1 MTEQKPKKTLQTSRR
16 TVVAGSAAAAVG
28 TFLIPRF
35 GLADDPEFV
44 VKLGTVAPRKTPW
57 ERDLRKYR
65 KRIKEET
72 SGRVKIKAYFGGAL
86 GGENEMVPK
95 LKRNKIQMFGG
106 TFGALASVIPELGCL
121 ELPYLFPSL
130 KASDAV
136 LDGLADEIDG
146 ILWKNGFKLVFFS
159 ENGHRSIGTNFGF
172 VKKPGD
178 LSGRSIRSQPTDAH
192 EYFWEA
198 VGANPRPISVTE
210 TLTSLQTGDV
220 DGADN
225 TPLFMF
231 AASWYQAITHFT
243 VTRHIYQPGVV
254 VASRDFWESVPKEL
268 QTVLA
273 GDRDA
278 QSKASRKGVRK
289 IRGALLDNFEAAGVN
304 VYSLSK
310 SEQAAYAKVTAKT
323 HDRFKKKYGG
333 DLLGKIKKKL

>member
-1 MTEQKPKKTLQTSRR
+1 MTEQKPKKSLQTSRR

-28 TFLIPRF
+28 TFLVPRF
-35 GLADDPEFV
+35 GKADDPEFV

-57 ERDLRKYR
+57 ERDLKRYR

-106 TFGALASVIPELGCL
+106 TFGALASVIPALGCV
-121 ELPYLFPSL
+121 ELPYLFPSPEAAD
-130 KASDAV
+130 KA
-136 LDGLADEIDG
+136 LDGLGDEIDA
-146 ILWKNGFKLVFFS
+146 ILWKNGFKLVYYS
-159 ENGHRSIGTNFGF
+159 ENGWRGIGTNFGF
-172 VKKPGD
+172 VKKPSD
-178 LSGRSIRSQPTDAH
+178 LSGRSVRSQPTDAH
-192 EYFWEA
+192 EYFWESL
-198 VGANPRPISVTE
+198 GANPRPISVTE

-254 VASRDFWESVPKEL
+254 VASRDFWESLPKDL
-268 QTVLA
+268 QTTLA

-278 QSKASRKGVRK
+278 QSKTSRKGIRK
-289 IRGALLDNFEAAGVN
+289 IRGALLDNFEAAGVK
-304 VYSLSK
+304 VYKLTSG
-310 SEQAAYAKVTAKT
+310 ERAAYAKATAKA
-323 HDRFKKKYGG
+323 HSRFKKKYGG